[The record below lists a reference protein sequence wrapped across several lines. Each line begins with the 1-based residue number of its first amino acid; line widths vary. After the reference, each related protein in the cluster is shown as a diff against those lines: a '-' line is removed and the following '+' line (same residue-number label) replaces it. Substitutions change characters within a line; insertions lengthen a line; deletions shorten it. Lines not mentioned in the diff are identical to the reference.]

1 MQNVGLESMAFVF
14 FNHFLDLSEVGLK
27 NKYISTNILIHLYT
41 YTCILYERPCHLNT
55 MFSLQAIEDG
65 SLDTLD
71 NSDLLNTDIPL
82 EIPLPEKPYMNVR
95 ELQ

>member
-1 MQNVGLESMAFVF
+1 MAFVF
-14 FNHFLDLSEVGLK
+14 FNHFLDLSEVGLQAWSLDK
-27 NKYISTNILIHLYT
+27 K
-41 YTCILYERPCHLNT
+41 CHLIVLCLS
-55 MFSLQAIEDG
+55 SLQAIEDG

-95 ELQ
+95 KLQ